1 MFSVEKKKMD
11 RINTQKGSY
20 KLVREN
26 YQLKDEN
33 GQGIWSF
40 SSEKNWI

>member
-1 MFSVEKKKMD
+1 MINCKRIEENVFSRKKKMD

-20 KLVREN
+20 KLVRKN

-33 GQGIWSF
+33 GQGI
-40 SSEKNWI
+40 